1 MEGGLRKLLQ
11 GWRDE
16 IMSCLA
22 HAEAV
27 IDFGEDEDDCNDQ
40 VYARVE
46 TRFDHVSDLVCIII
60 SRSTSWVSA

>member
-1 MEGGLRKLLQ
+1 MLLTLLQMEGGLRKLLQ
-11 GWRDE
+11 SWRDE

-46 TRFDHVSDLVCIII
+46 HR
-60 SRSTSWVSA
+60 WVSTAPIYVADMH

>member
-1 MEGGLRKLLQ
+1 MLRTLLQMEGGLRKLLQ
-11 GWRDE
+11 SWRDE

-46 TRFDHVSDLVCIII
+46 HR
-60 SRSTSWVSA
+60 